1 VGVQMSEIMEF
12 SERSLTAVSAQEFL
26 AQVKPLRERGG
37 KVVFTNGCFD
47 ILHPGHVTY
56 LQAARALGDALV
68 LGLNSDASVRRQEK
82 GVERP
87 ILTEEE
93 RAAILLGLRSVDY
106 VIVFD
111 DDTPLALIEEILPDI
126 LVKGGDWPLDQIV
139 GRDAVEAAG
148 GRACT
153 IPFVEGKSTTSIVER
168 ILTRLGGK

>member
-1 VGVQMSEIMEF
+1 MNENKGF
-12 SERSLTAVSAQEFL
+12 SERSLTAVSAEEFL
-26 AQVKPLRERGG
+26 ALAKPLREGG
-37 KVVFTNGCFD
+37 GRVVFTNGCFD
-47 ILHPGHVTY
+47 LLHPGHVAY

-68 LGLNSDASVRRQEK
+68 LGLNSDASVKRLEK
-82 GVERP
+82 GTERP

-111 DDTPLALIEEILPDI
+111 EDTPLELIEKIVPDI

-139 GRDAVEAAG
+139 GRDVVEAAG
-148 GRACT
+148 GEART